1 MDSEG
6 TASQTLLL
14 YQMTWVEDG
23 SAVEGIAGGKRGEI
37 GQKFVGIQYLFVL
50 LLTEQR
56 VCTRQHLQQT
66 SARGSA
72 L

>member
-14 YQMTWVEDG
+14 YQLSWAEAR

-37 GQKFVGIQYLFVL
+37 EQTSVGIQYLFVL
-50 LLTEQR
+50 LLTVQC
-56 VCTRQHLQQT
+56 VCMRQHLQRT
-66 SARGSA
+66 SAPGSA